1 MSTVTESEN
10 AIVPDEIARQ
20 IVLPEGHRDEKKL
33 YAAYDWLL
41 ENAPLAKVE
50 VEGYDPLWL
59 VTKHADIQE
68 VERQPQIFTNGGGEN
83 KGSHNPIV
91 VNQAGEAFTKQ
102 LTGGSF
108 RVLETLTYLDP
119 PEHTSVKNIAL
130 DWFRPANLKKWE
142 DRVREL
148 AQESIADLR
157 EKAAAGEFDLIKD
170 WAIHYPL
177 HVIMT
182 LCGIPEAD
190 EPRMMALT
198 QDFFGTADP
207 DQKRDDVELSPD
219 AAAKQWVATIQDF
232 YAYFD
237 AIVEDRRANPVD
249 DLAGIIS
256 IAKDENGEYLPKEVA
271 YGYLV
276 AIATAGHDTTSATLT
291 TGLEQLFAH
300 PEQLKALQD
309 DPSGIPNFVNEAI
322 RWTSPVKQ
330 FTRQALEDYELRGQQ
345 IKKGDRLL
353 TLYQAANRD
362 KDVFEDFDT
371 FDSTRRPNK
380 HIAFGYGPH
389 MCIGQHVAKLE
400 LRVMYEELLPLI
412 VSGEVTGERKV
423 VQTNFVG
430 GVKNLPVKLELK

>member
-1 MSTVTESEN
+1 MSTPTETEN
-10 AIVPDEIARQ
+10 AIVPDDIARQ
-20 IVLPEGHRDEKKL
+20 IVLPEGHRDEDKL
-33 YAAYDWLL
+33 YAAYDWLIA
-41 ENAPLAKVE
+41 NAPLAQAH

-59 VTKHADIQE
+59 VVKHADIQE
-68 VERQPQIFTNGGGEN
+68 VERQPQIFTNGGGED

-91 VNQAGEAFTKQ
+91 VNQAGEEFTKQ

-108 RVLETLTYLDP
+108 RVLETVTYLDP
-119 PEHTSVKNIAL
+119 PEHTFVKNIAL
-130 DWFRPANLKKWE
+130 DWFRPANLKQWE

-148 AQESIADLR
+148 AKESVVDLK
-157 EKAAAGEFDLIKD
+157 EKAAKGELDLIAD

-182 LCGIPEAD
+182 LCGVPEED

-207 DQKRDDVELSPD
+207 DKKRDDVDVSPE
-219 AAAKQWVATIQDF
+219 AAAKQWVATINDF

-237 AIVEDRRANPVD
+237 TIVEDRRANPTE
-249 DLAGIIS
+249 DLATIVSVARG
-256 IAKDENGEYLPKEVA
+256 DDGEYLPKEIA

-291 TGLEQLFAH
+291 TGIEQLLKH
-300 PEQLKALQD
+300 PDQLKALQD

-322 RWTSPVKQ
+322 RWTTPVKQ
-330 FTRQALEDYELRGQQ
+330 FTRQALEDYELRGQK

-362 KDVFEDFDT
+362 TEVFEDYDT
-371 FDSTRRPNK
+371 FDSTRKPNK

-400 LRVMYEELLPLI
+400 LRVMFEELLPHI

-423 VQTNFVG
+423 TQTNFVG
-430 GVKNLPVKLELK
+430 GVKNLPVRLELR